1 MRVVD
6 EHMLRNLVRW
16 ALAILL
22 VMAAFSI
29 GLSAVAGLAAGFGAW
44 LLFRLVDAPL
54 FEELH
59 KEFLIAAVTV
69 GVGVFFAALA
79 KLMGLASFSNS
90 HRD

>member
-29 GLSAVAGLAAGFGAW
+29 GFSAVAGLAAGVSAW

-54 FEELH
+54 FEALH
-59 KEFLIAAVTV
+59 KEFLIGAVTV
-69 GVGVFFAALA
+69 GVGVFFALLA
-79 KLMGLASFSNS
+79 KLMGLASFRT